1 MEMLRTPQLPEEEY
15 RARKAAERKEMDE
28 ILDSIRK
35 SDDPRVKYAWRRTCV
50 DFKDML
56 ETSAELYGDS
66 PLFMQKFKR
75 NQPFQTIT
83 YKQTLDDVNALGTA
97 LIDIGLKDKHIGV
110 IGKNCYQWAET
121 YLAVAGGV
129 GVIVPLDKEL
139 HEDELRQLTIKGE
152 LSAVV
157 TTDNKYYNM
166 FKNIKATGESQLEYV
181 INIAMDED
189 EDKKNG
195 LISWV
200 KLRESGRKM
209 LEFGDRRFL
218 DAQIINT
225 DLAVILFTSGTTGV
239 SKGVM
244 LSTKNVLS
252 NVMLASSMIEVK
264 EHGDIFFSFLPI
276 HHTYECT
283 CTFLES
289 IYCGAAMAF
298 CQGLKH
304 LLKDVEEVRPTILL
318 AVPVVYENFY
328 NKIMRN
334 VRSQGKE
341 KTLMT
346 LLKINDKTKKIGINV
361 SKKATKQIVD
371 TFGGRMRIMVAGG
384 AAIDSSIL
392 DFFNQLGFNAIQ
404 GYGLTE
410 TAPLVALN
418 PQMRKFNK
426 TNSAGM
432 VFAGCEAKV
441 VDQDENGIGELCFKG
456 PNIMMGYYKDP
467 ENTAAVMEGEWF
479 HTGDLG
485 YIDEDNYVFITGRKK
500 NVIITGNGKNVFPEE
515 LEFYLMKSDFIE
527 ECLVWGDE
535 TNEDPLKRGIYAT
548 VIASEDALKDKF
560 GDDYNDGQVLE
571 LIQREVDKANDN
583 LPLFKKMTH
592 VIVRKRP
599 FDKTTAMKIRRHV
612 EDNKWA

>member
-1 MEMLRTPQLPEEEY
+1 MELLRTPQMPEEEY
-15 RARKAAERKEMDE
+15 KARKAAEMEEMTE
-28 ILDSIRK
+28 ILDIIKK
-35 SDDPRVKYAWRRTCV
+35 SDDPRVQFAWRRPIV
-50 DFKDML
+50 DFKQLL
-56 ETSAELYGDS
+56 ESSAELYGDM
-66 PLFMQKFKR
+66 PLFKQKFKR
-75 NQPFQTIT
+75 NEPFKAIT
-83 YKQTLDDVNALGTA
+83 YKETLDDVNALGTA
-97 LIDIGLKDKHIGV
+97 LIGLGLKDKHIGV
-110 IGKNCYQWAET
+110 IGKNCYQWAES

-157 TTDNKYYNM
+157 TTDNKFYKM
-166 FKNIKATGESQLEYV
+166 FKNIKDTGETQLEYI

-189 EDKKNG
+189 EDKKAG
-195 LISWV
+195 LISWS
-200 KLRESGRKM
+200 KLRDTGYKM
-209 LEFGDRRFL
+209 VEYGDRRFM

-244 LSTKNVLS
+244 LSNKNIIS
-252 NVMLASSMIEVK
+252 NVMLAASMIEVK
-264 EHGDIFFSFLPI
+264 VGDTFFSFLPI

-289 IYCGAAMAF
+289 IYCGASMGF
-298 CQGLKH
+298 CQGLKY
-304 LLKDVEEVRPTILL
+304 LLKDVAELKPNNML
-318 AVPVVYENFY
+318 AVPVIYENFY

-334 VRSQGKE
+334 VKSQGKE
-341 KTLMT
+341 KS
-346 LLKINDKTKKIGINV
+346 LKMILKLNDKTKKIGLNV
-361 SKKATKQIVD
+361 AKKATKQIVE
-371 TFGGRMRIMVAGG
+371 TFGGNMRNMIVGG
-384 AAIDSSIL
+384 AAIDPAIL

-410 TAPLVALN
+410 TSPLCALN
-418 PQMRKFNK
+418 PQLRKYNK
-426 TNSAGM
+426 TNAAGM

-441 VDQDENGIGELCFKG
+441 VDPDENGIGELCFKG

-515 LEFYLMKSDFIE
+515 LEYYLLKSEFIE
-527 ECLVWGDE
+527 ECFVWGDE

-548 VIASEDALKDKF
+548 VLPSEEALKEKF
-560 GDDYNDGQVLE
+560 GDDYNEGQVLE
-571 LIQREVDKANDN
+571 LIQREVDIANDN

-599 FDKTTAMKIRRHV
+599 FVKTTALKIKRHV
-612 EDNKWA
+612 DDNKWA